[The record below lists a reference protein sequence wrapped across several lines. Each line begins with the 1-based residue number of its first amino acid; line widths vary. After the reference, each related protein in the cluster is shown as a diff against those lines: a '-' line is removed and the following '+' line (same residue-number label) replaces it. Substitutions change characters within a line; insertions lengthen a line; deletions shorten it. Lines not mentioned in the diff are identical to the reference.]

1 MLYLFMLL
9 AISSIHSGNETFQLR
24 NCRGKVVLVLLE
36 RFLKMGARLEGDYED
51 EGEVMIFLDVICILV
66 MVGWF
71 ILALFL
77 AAFRCS
83 QAYPPP
89 LPPSFTHPPPF
100 AVTPLLSSPR
110 FRPFRPLRPL
120 RPLDPRPSPVAS
132 PSQAAQVHLVSA
144 HTKPPG

>member
-89 LPPSFTHPPPF
+89 PPALLYPPATLRCHPPSVLSSVPSLPPPPS
-100 AVTPLLSSPR
+100 T
-110 FRPFRPLRPL
+110 
-120 RPLDPRPSPVAS
+120 PSP
-132 PSQAAQVHLVSA
+132 
-144 HTKPPG
+144 